1 MAKDKHD
8 SIARQGVGTLFVVAS
23 PIGNLADLAPRAV
36 QVLGSADLILAED
49 TRRTAQLLHAAGLT
63 IRAAALQSYHE
74 HNERQRTPAIM
85 QRLLAG
91 ESVALV
97 SDAGTPLLSDPG
109 LLLVAEAARS
119 GCEVVAIP
127 GPSALVAALSIAG
140 LPTDRFIFEGFLP
153 SKPKARQVALRALAG
168 ETRTLVFY
176 EAPHRIAASLL
187 DMAEC
192 FGGRRPAAVAR
203 ELTKRYE
210 TVYRGTLADLAE
222 RARTDADMARGE
234 LVVVVS
240 GAEPGRLAGEAE
252 AVRVLDILLAELP
265 ASSAAKLAARITGRG
280 RKELYDQA
288 LARANSSS

>member
-8 SIARQGVGTLFVVAS
+8 SIAQQGIGTLFVVAS

-63 IRAAALQSYHE
+63 IRAGALQSYHE

-91 ESVALV
+91 ASVALV

-153 SKPKARQVALRALAG
+153 SKPKARQGALRALAG

-192 FGGRRPAAVAR
+192 FGGRRLAAVAR

-210 TVYRGTLADLAE
+210 TVYRGTLAELAE

-240 GAEPGRLAGEAE
+240 GAEPDRRAGEAE

-288 LARANSSS
+288 LARANPSS

>member
-1 MAKDKHD
+1 MAKNKHD
-8 SIARQGVGTLFVVAS
+8 SIARPGAGTLFVVAS

-36 QVLGSADLILAED
+36 QVLGASDLILAED
-49 TRRTAQLLHAAGLT
+49 TRRTAQLLHAAGLPT
-63 IRAAALQSYHE
+63 RAGVLKSFHE
-74 HNERQRTPAIM
+74 HNERQRMPAIVE
-85 QRLLAG
+85 RLLAG

-153 SKPKARQVALRALAG
+153 SKPKARRQTLRALAS
-168 ETRTLVFY
+168 EPRTLVFY

-192 FGGRRPAAVAR
+192 FGGQRPAAVAR

-210 TVYRGTLADLAE
+210 TVYRGTLADLAGSA
-222 RARTDADMARGE
+222 RADADMARGE
-234 LVVVVS
+234 LVVVVG
-240 GAEPGRLAGEAE
+240 GAEPGRAAGQAE
-252 AVRVLDILLAELP
+252 AARVLDILLAELP
-265 ASSAAKLAARITGRG
+265 ASSAAKLAARITGHG
-280 RKELYDQA
+280 RKELYDKA
-288 LARANSSS
+288 LARRSSAS